1 MDVFEDETPL
11 TWQRTPASAKV
22 YGADGSEIGSVE
34 SVLGDEEA
42 DIFHG
47 LAVRRS
53 GDGLLELPAA
63 HVKKI
68 CAAGVATDLYPGDVA
83 ALQPYRKR

>member
-1 MDVFEDETPL
+1 MFEDETPV
-11 TWQRTPASAKV
+11 TWQRTPRSAAV

-34 SVLGDEEA
+34 AVLGDEEE

-47 LAVRRS
+47 LAVKRLGHS
-53 GDGLLELPAA
+53 VVELPAA

-68 CAAGVATDLYPGDVA
+68 CASGVVTDLYPGDVA
-83 ALQPYRKR
+83 GLQPYRQR